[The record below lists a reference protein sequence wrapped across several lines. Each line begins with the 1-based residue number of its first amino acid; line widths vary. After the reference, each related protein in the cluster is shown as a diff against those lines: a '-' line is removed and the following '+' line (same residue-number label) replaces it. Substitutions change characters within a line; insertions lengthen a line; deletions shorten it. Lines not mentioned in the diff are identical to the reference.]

1 MTNYISNYRPVNTNY
16 YAPKAQA
23 NKAGTNWGAEDA
35 QKSGGKTVNGIVR
48 TEPISAEKVASN
60 ILNHVAKGLDALR
73 RSGASEEKIQERLEQ
88 AKAGIEKGYAEA
100 KEILKS
106 MGMLTEELSANIAKG
121 RDLVNK
127 GIEDL
132 SKNKNIVTETVS
144 AMQAQKYKGSA
155 SMQLEMR
162 TLEGDIVKISFQ
174 QRSEAASSKTVGSNE
189 DGKKSTQQFSALK
202 ETGWEISV
210 NGHLSEKELE
220 SLSKVINGVQKLGA
234 SFFSGDL
241 SSAMEQANKLG
252 MGADQL
258 ASFSL
263 SMQQTQTYQSVS
275 AYESTKKS
283 QLPDS
288 LKDFSGHLANFA
300 DQVKQTFKDAQPL
313 ADSNKLLKQLTEK
326 MWQGEQGQPALLKFM
341 DAFSKQLKS

>member
-1 MTNYISNYRPVNTNY
+1 MTNHISNYGPVNANY
-16 YAPKAQA
+16 YAPKAQS
-23 NKAGTNWGAEDA
+23 NKAGDNSEAEDA
-35 QKSGGKTVNGIVR
+35 QKLGSNAANGVVR
-48 TEPISAEKVASN
+48 TEPITAEKVASN

-155 SMQLEMR
+155 SMQLEMK
-162 TLEGDIVKISFQ
+162 TKEGDIVKISFQ
-174 QRSEAASSKTVGSNE
+174 QRSEVSSAKAVSSDK
-189 DGKKSTQQFSALK
+189 DGTKSVQQFSAFK

-220 SLSKVINGVQKLGA
+220 SLSKVIKDVQKLGA

-241 SSAMEQANKLG
+241 SSAMKQAESLG
-252 MGADQL
+252 MGANEL

-263 SMQQTQTYQSVS
+263 SMQQIQTYQSVS

-283 QLPDS
+283 QLPES
-288 LKDFSGHLANFA
+288 LQEFSGHLANFA

-313 ADSNKLLKQLTEK
+313 ADSDKLLKQLTDK
-326 MWQGEQGQPALLKFM
+326 MWQGEQDKPALLKFM
-341 DAFSKQLKS
+341 DAFSEQLKS